1 LIKELIASN
10 GSYLS
15 LRTGRLSKE
24 HLKKYNKETHTDKV
38 ECQSCGASW
47 VEDGYIPRCYRCSGN
62 RVATLHKSP
71 RGGVMKVRVGDD
83 RPVMELIRWEG
94 LPIPN
99 SIHYRTW
106 RILREGFEITVCEG
120 LGTSAWKYTPEEAYE
135 LKQLPLK
142 VKAFIEEHLLGRFNR
157 TPLYP
162 EKERSV
168 G

>member
-1 LIKELIASN
+1 MIKEMIAN
-10 GSYLS
+10 HGSYQS
-15 LRTGRLSKE
+15 LRTGRLSNY
-24 HLKKYNKETHTDKV
+24 HLQKYNKETHTDKV

-47 VEDGYIPRCYRCSGN
+47 VEDGYISKCYKCSGR
-62 RVATLHKSP
+62 RVATLYNTSK
-71 RGGVMKVRVGDD
+71 GVLKVRVCDD
-83 RPVMELIRWEG
+83 RPVLELIRWEG
-94 LPIPN
+94 LPVPN

-120 LGTSAWKYTPEEAYE
+120 LGTGAWSYTPEEAYE

-162 EKERSV
+162 EKERRV
-168 G
+168 V